1 MFLRYANLKNIEQ
14 ELSRA
19 IREHKEDGE
28 RFWFSRVS
36 MTIPPA
42 LFGESQFAD
51 KQNETDVEIRTV
63 TLTEEVYIFCVF

>member
-1 MFLRYANLKNIEQ
+1 VSILDGSHVKNRHNFKNIEQ
-14 ELSRA
+14 ELSLA

-36 MTIPPA
+36 TTIPPV

-51 KQNETDVEIRTV
+51 KQNETD
-63 TLTEEVYIFCVF
+63 FSASCF